1 MQKTYFIC
9 IIVVCW
15 MKTVFVGFSAGMCF
29 LVYCI
34 MALFRV

>member
-15 MKTVFVGFSAGMCF
+15 MKTVFVGFSAITYFIC
-29 LVYCI
+29 VNVVC
-34 MALFRV
+34 